1 MKEPKEDSCN
11 ISYFSEDLIF
21 VHTQYKMAKIFETSN
36 INISVFRI
44 KAREKILKSIS
55 IDEAQRRE
63 RMQLRVKNALLNM
76 DENKE
81 EAGDARLLS
90 KERVR
95 KKCFQLG
102 SQRHGFSSDPHQ
114 IFRPNSKRLKSCSKH
129 GSLEF

>member
-21 VHTQYKMAKIFETSN
+21 VYTQYKMAKIFETSN

-44 KAREKILKSIS
+44 KAKEKILKSIS

-81 EAGDARLLS
+81 AGDARLLS

-95 KKCFQLG
+95 KNAF
-102 SQRHGFSSDPHQ
+102 
-114 IFRPNSKRLKSCSKH
+114 N
-129 GSLEF
+129 